1 MFNTSLNPPQFKPTK
16 ANQAKGGIGGA
27 IGNFLGFDPTP
38 NYNLTWGGFKY
49 NGPAKNT
56 NKKSSSNKSI
66 TPAADEN
73 NAGSV
78 ASAYSTGSGGA
89 SDYNPADL
97 AYLED
102 ARARL
107 QRQMQSA
114 NRTKANG
121 LTQLKDTYNQEVSGA
136 NTDRSRALEDFNLK
150 REDTTRAKDQAI
162 TKVNTN
168 ARTLADSLRRRIGM
182 ASGSGSSAYQVTAPG
197 AVARDASQ
205 QRTGVVEN
213 YGINFRNLGQAETRA
228 KSDFE
233 DYLDKLSAQYKQ
245 RQSDFLANVYD
256 QQSSI
261 DQSLAEVARQ
271 EALVKGGGYGEVKS
285 AMSPYLS
292 SMDNRQN
299 AIDNLFAKYRTP
311 YSVEKV
317 KVNTPSLR
325 DYTTD
330 SAGVEQAQQEG
341 DQYAPYL
348 LPLQRENQDQLSL
361 Y

>member
-1 MFNTSLNPPQFKPTK
+1 MDSSNLKLKQFTPTK
-16 ANQAKGGIGGA
+16 ANRASGGIGGA
-27 IGNFLGFDPTP
+27 VGNFLGFD
-38 NYNLTWGGFKY
+38 
-49 NGPAKNT
+49 
-56 NKKSSSNKSI
+56 I
-66 TPAADEN
+66 TPGYNMTWHGPVSNAKPKSTPEPTQDISTRIKQNDVGANTVANNFSGAA
-73 NAGSV
+73 
-78 ASAYSTGSGGA
+78 SGGA

-102 ARARL
+102 TRSRL
-107 QRQMQSA
+107 LRQMQSA
-114 NRTKANG
+114 NRTKDNG

-136 NTDRSRALEDFNLK
+136 NSDRSRALEDFSTK

-168 ARTLADSLRRRIGM
+168 ARTLAESLRRRIGM

-213 YGINFRNLGQAETRA
+213 YGVNFRNLGQAETRA

-233 DYLDKLSAQYKQ
+233 KYLDQLSSQYKQ

-317 KVNTPSLR
+317 KVNTPTLR

-348 LPLQRENQDQLSL
+348 LPLQRDNQDQLSL

>member
-1 MFNTSLNPPQFKPTK
+1 MPLQGSSPNLQGTGIQLVQSPRSSLSIQNTSPRGVSMNMSGGTVVPWYTGSKDKKKTGGGSDPIPQ
-16 ANQAKGGIGGA
+16 N
-27 IGNFLGFDPTP
+27 
-38 NYNLTWGGFKY
+38 NLTD
-49 NGPAKNT
+49 NT
-56 NKKSSSNKSI
+56 
-66 TPAADEN
+66 TA
-73 NAGSV
+73 
-78 ASAYSTGSGGA
+78 A

-107 QRQMQSA
+107 QRQLESA
-114 NRTKANG
+114 AKAKANG

-136 NTDRSRALEDFNLK
+136 NTDRSRALEDFSLK
-150 REDTTRAKDQAI
+150 REDTTRAKDQAL
-162 TKVNTN
+162 TEVDTN
-168 ARTLADSLRRRIGM
+168 ARTLAESLRRRIGM

-213 YGINFRNLGQAETRA
+213 YGVNFRNLGQAETRA

-233 DYLDKLSAQYKQ
+233 KYLDQLSSQYKQ

-256 QQSSI
+256 QQSGI
-261 DQSLAEVARQ
+261 DESLAEVARQ
-271 EALVKGGGYGEVKS
+271 EALLKGGGYDQVKQ
-285 AMSPYLS
+285 AMSPYTS
-292 SMDNRQN
+292 RIDSRQS
-299 AIDNLFAKYRTP
+299 AIDNLFEKYRTP

-317 KVNTPSLR
+317 KVQTPTLR

-330 SAGVEQAQQEG
+330 TTGIEQAQQQG

-348 LPLQRENQDQLSL
+348 LPLQRDNQDNQDQLSI